1 MRVEMFALRSA
12 LRTID
17 DVVGHT
23 ASRRERCLSTRRE
36 SCVSTRVSHEENL
49 VSSAACGAPCNAV
62 YFDQRHCPPPP
73 RARGKNGALL
83 YVRATRGSPQMLG
96 ALRHRRVARLRRLH
110 PSFAAAG
117 ARGLQSAH
125 ATAACASPLA
135 NVPRRAGRRS
145 ARPPRAQR
153 CRHSHFLPLP
163 AKTRSPQPIQAAAS
177 TKPTS
182 HTCRHQPVSTPLG
195 GTCWMMM
202 DDSIGVGFSPDR
214 HLYGH
219 ALLRG
224 RQCGGP

>member
-1 MRVEMFALRSA
+1 MFALRSA

-153 CRHSHFLPLP
+153 CG
-163 AKTRSPQPIQAAAS
+163 AGI
-177 TKPTS
+177 PT
-182 HTCRHQPVSTPLG
+182 
-195 GTCWMMM
+195 
-202 DDSIGVGFSPDR
+202 FSPSRRRPAPHSRSKPLHPRNPR
-214 HLYGH
+214 HTLAATNPYQHHWVGL
-219 ALLRG
+219 AG
-224 RQCGGP
+224 